1 MSASISHRLDS
12 FVARVEGH
20 LANTEET
27 TADPVLVMLTGLP
40 GTGKSHVAR
49 LLAEVLPFAIIES
62 DQVRKILFP
71 QCAYTAEE
79 SRWVHRTCHALME
92 KLLRKGVRVIYD
104 ATNLHERHREL
115 VYRLADGNEVKLIIV
130 KVVAPEKVA
139 SDRLQ
144 IRHDSPEEDG
154 VSSDADWQVYRRMS
168 RQADPIGRSYVTVDT
183 SQDLHA
189 AVTKLL
195 RLMRS

>member
-1 MSASISHRLDS
+1 MSASISQRLDS
-12 FVARVEGH
+12 FVARVEER

-27 TADPVLVMLTGLP
+27 TANPVLVMFTGLP
-40 GTGKSHVAR
+40 GTGKSRLAR
-49 LLAEVLPFAIIES
+49 LLADVLPFATIES

-139 SDRLQ
+139 CDRLQ
-144 IRHDSPEEDG
+144 IRHETPEEDG
-154 VSSDADWQVYRRMS
+154 VSSDADWQVYRRMA
-168 RQADPIGRSYVTVDT
+168 RQVDPIGRNYVTVDT
-183 SQDLHA
+183 SQDLRA
-189 AVTKLL
+189 AVTRLL

>member
-1 MSASISHRLDS
+1 MSASTPYRLDS
-12 FVARVEGH
+12 FVARVEEH

-27 TADPVLVMLTGLP
+27 TANPVLLMLTGLP
-40 GTGKSHVAR
+40 GTGKSHLAR
-49 LLAEVLPFAIIES
+49 ILAEVLPFAIIES

-115 VYRLADGNEVKLIIV
+115 VYRLAEGTGVKLIIV
-130 KVVAPEKVA
+130 KVVAPERVA
-139 SDRLQ
+139 CDRLQ
-144 IRHDSPEEDG
+144 IRHGTPEEDG

-168 RQADPIGRSYVTVDT
+168 HQVDPIGRNYITVDT
-183 SQDLHA
+183 SEDLRP

>member
-1 MSASISHRLDS
+1 MSASIPHRLDS
-12 FVARVEGH
+12 FVTRVEEH

-27 TADPVLVMLTGLP
+27 TANPVLVMLTGLP
-40 GTGKSHVAR
+40 GTGKSHLAH
-49 LLAEVLPFAIIES
+49 LLAEALPFTIIES

-71 QCAYTAEE
+71 RCAYTAEE

-130 KVVAPEKVA
+130 KVVAPEEVA
-139 SDRLQ
+139 CDRLQ
-144 IRHDSPEEDG
+144 VRHEGPDDDA
-154 VSSDADWQVYRRMS
+154 VSSDADWQIYRRMA
-168 RQADPIGRSYVTVDT
+168 RQVDPIGRNYVTVDT
-183 SQDLHA
+183 SEDLRL